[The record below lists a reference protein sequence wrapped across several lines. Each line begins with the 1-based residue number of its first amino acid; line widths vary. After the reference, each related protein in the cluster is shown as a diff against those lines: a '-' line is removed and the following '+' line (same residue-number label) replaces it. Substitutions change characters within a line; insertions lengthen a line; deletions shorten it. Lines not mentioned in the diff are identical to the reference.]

1 MEKLIY
7 VDHSATTYVKKE
19 VMEEMLPY
27 FTEKFGNASSP
38 YKLGGTSK
46 VAVEAAR
53 KRIAKAINAN
63 PQEIYFTA
71 GGSEADNLI
80 IRGIALANKDKG
92 NHIITSKIEHLAVLN
107 TCKDLE
113 KQGFEV
119 TYLDVDENGFI
130 SLDELRNAIKDNTIL
145 VSIMMANNE
154 IGTIQNIAEISKITK
169 FKGVYLHTDAVQA
182 IGSVPVDVVDLGID
196 ALSMAAHKFYGPKG
210 VGAAYIRKGIKFN
223 ANITGGHQEKNKRA
237 GTENVPGIVGMG
249 KAIELATENLAEY
262 SKKLVL
268 LRDHTI
274 ERILSEIPYVK
285 LNGDRISRLPGN
297 VNISF
302 KGIEGESLL
311 LMLDMKNIE
320 ASSGSACTSGSLDPS
335 HVLLAIGLK
344 HEIAHGSLRLSYG
357 DCNTI
362 DDADYIVDS
371 LKEIVSRLREI
382 SPLNA
387 ENM

>member
-344 HEIAHGSLRLSYG
+344 HEIAHGSLRISYG
-357 DCNTI
+357 ECNTI
-362 DDADYIVDS
+362 EDADYIVDS
-371 LKEIVSRLREI
+371 LKEIVTRLREI